1 MGLPRISHRTS
12 NSLTSLPTEAPL
24 PNGHKTLPVLAV
36 SMMNFETTRL
46 ADWSCGGIRHILESL
61 SLAKLES
68 QIRPKCLFCSGV
80 LLLMIFHLFVRKCS
94 SSGLRNSERV
104 SPVSCLCTRC
114 ALSDGNLSQCVSE
127 DTGKAT
133 NLKDPQSRSWHFGQF
148 GAVSLENSLLCG
160 RRVKGQPPA
169 MLEMPFLNNVLWQ
182 CQVDKATE
190 RFGVH
195 DLSYVQVRC
204 FYPKGN
210 QKLLGGTTTRSKHDL
225 KSTRQLLASVQ
236 RKRFYS

>member
-1 MGLPRISHRTS
+1 MSSRAQVGLPRISHRTS

-24 PNGHKTLPVLAV
+24 PNGPKTLPVLAV
-36 SMMNFETTRL
+36 SMTNFETTRL
-46 ADWSCGGIRHILESL
+46 ADRSCGGIRPHSSRSILESL

-68 QIRPKCLFCSGV
+68 QIRPKCLFSSGV

-114 ALSDGNLSQCVSE
+114 ALSDGNLSQRVSE
-127 DTGKAT
+127 DTGKTT
-133 NLKDPQSRSWHFGQF
+133 NPNDPQSRRWLFGQF
-148 GAVSLENSLLCG
+148 GALSLENSLLRG
-160 RRVKGQPPA
+160 RCVKGQPPA
-169 MLEMPFLNNVLWQ
+169 MLEMPFLNNILRQ

-195 DLSYVQVRC
+195 NLSYVQLQC
-204 FYPKGN
+204 FYPNGN
-210 QKLLGGTTTRSKHDL
+210 QKLL
-225 KSTRQLLASVQ
+225 
-236 RKRFYS
+236 